1 MRRIAL
7 FTSLTSKHPGL
18 AKTFQGWPSSS
29 ARGRRGWRRPP
40 IEATMEIRLFPR
52 APTEY
57 SRFTLP
63 LQFKREGLGYFI
75 KTFFGLFVAA
85 SIAFLAFFMK
95 PIDLDPR
102 FGLGVGAIF
111 AAIASEYVIVGALPE
126 SSGLSLADKLH
137 VIAFS
142 AILLSIVQST
152 YSLYLFTNNNEEKSK
167 KLDFWSATLV
177 PSGYLFAT
185 VLAVLFR

>member
-1 MRRIAL
+1 M
-7 FTSLTSKHPGL
+7 
-18 AKTFQGWPSSS
+18 
-29 ARGRRGWRRPP
+29 
-40 IEATMEIRLFPR
+40 
-52 APTEY
+52 
-57 SRFTLP
+57 
-63 LQFKREGLGYFI
+63 
-75 KTFFGLFVAA
+75 
-85 SIAFLAFFMK
+85 
-95 PIDLDPR
+95 
-102 FGLGVGAIF
+102 GVGAIF

-167 KLDFWSATLV
+167 KLDFLSAILV

-185 VLAVLFR
+185 VLAVLLR